1 MQFIATIIADDGVP
15 VVKTVEAT
23 SKESA
28 ISKLACSP
36 ERIVSLRKKAAFD
49 FLNLSAKKKKGP
61 NKEAQIIFLQI
72 LSGLLRSGRSSQDA
86 VRRLLGS
93 MKNRIKVA
101 KGELNGKYEVSEIL
115 QALGFDSSAIIM
127 AQIGEDTS
135 TLPDMLS
142 RASQNIMN
150 YLKIREDMWGGVR
163 TGGIY
168 LSLGIL
174 IFIGL
179 PLFVAP
185 EISKLLAKQQIHI
198 ATNTFTDILLILND
212 IYHKLWWLI
221 ILVIGAIVLFRK
233 TVWVSLRGLPFFR
246 SIHDFQRN
254 MRGLTFLTAY
264 KPLYEAG
271 INTDR
276 ALRLIRE
283 NASSGLGLIL
293 DDMIKEI
300 SLGADISDV
309 LNTEH
314 WPLAIRDGF
323 IGFAGL
329 EADQRLLVVDQQIET
344 LSLDLKVVGRQI
356 GSSFNLIGTV
366 LIVLSIASAAIGFYL
381 PLMSMSAQ
389 GGM

>member
-1 MQFIATIIADDGVP
+1 MQFIATIIADDGASVLQ
-15 VVKTVEAT
+15 TVEAT

-28 ISKLACSP
+28 ISKLGCSP
-36 ERIVSLRKKAAFD
+36 ERIVKLRKKAAFD
-49 FLNLSAKKKKGP
+49 FFNLSVKKKKGP
-61 NKEAQIIFLQI
+61 NKETQIIFLQI

-93 MKNRIKVA
+93 MKNRIKVT

-115 QALGFDSSAIIM
+115 QTLGFESSAVIM

-135 TLPDMLS
+135 TLPEMLS
-142 RASQNIMN
+142 SASQNIMN
-150 YLKIREDMWGGVR
+150 YLKIREDMWKGIR

-168 LSLGIL
+168 LALGIL

-179 PLFVAP
+179 PFFVAP
-185 EISKLLAKQQIHI
+185 EISKLLAKQQLNISI
-198 ATNTFTDILLILND
+198 NTFTNLLLILND
-212 IYHKLWWLI
+212 IYRQLWWLI
-221 ILVIGAIVLFRK
+221 LLVIGALVLFRK
-233 TVWVSLRGLPFFR
+233 SVWISIRGLPFFR

-254 MRGLTFLTAY
+254 MIGLTFLTAY

-283 NASSGLGLIL
+283 NANTALRLIL

-356 GSSFNLIGTV
+356 GASFNLIGTV

-381 PLMSMSAQ
+381 PLMTMAAK
-389 GGM
+389 